1 VDLARLLF
9 TAFAFGLLITAQ
21 VALVVSLALRPPRW
35 RALLAC
41 LVPPLAVYFGWQA
54 RLRAWASVW
63 LGSLVAYAT
72 ALLLSGS
79 G

>member
-9 TAFAFGLLITAQ
+9 TAFAFGLLVTAQ

-35 RALLAC
+35 RALLAF
-41 LVPPLAVYFGWQA
+41 LVPPLAVYFGWRE

-63 LGSLVAYAT
+63 LGSLAAYAT
-72 ALLLSGS
+72 ALLLSSKG
-79 G
+79 